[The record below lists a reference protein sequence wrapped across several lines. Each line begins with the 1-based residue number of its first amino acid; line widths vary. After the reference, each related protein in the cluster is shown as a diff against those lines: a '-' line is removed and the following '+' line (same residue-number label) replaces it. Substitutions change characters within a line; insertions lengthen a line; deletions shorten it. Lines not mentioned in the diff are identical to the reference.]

1 MRKIA
6 ISLTTAL
13 LISSSNLNAGIPVVD
28 GAANTLAQL
37 QLTNM
42 ITEYAQT
49 AIRYAEQLNTWK
61 QETIDRAKEYY
72 AKTGIKDS
80 IQTIEDVYDTYNELS
95 SDIMDV
101 VDTVNSLGNLDFSNE
116 AIGMA
121 KKVFGSEICNDINPL
136 ISYELKMQCYR
147 AYAGSFE
154 TLRILNRQTNET
166 AKDIEK
172 LNELAFKLKKSQD
185 IKESADIAN
194 AIEITKARIEKKKE
208 YTEQALAM
216 IKEQERVEQKKYEQA
231 MLREQFNE
239 KLKLDFKV
247 N

>member
-1 MRKIA
+1 
-6 ISLTTAL
+6 
-13 LISSSNLNAGIPVVD
+13 
-28 GAANTLAQL
+28 
-37 QLTNM
+37 
-42 ITEYAQT
+42 
-49 AIRYAEQLNTWK
+49 
-61 QETIDRAKEYY
+61 
-72 AKTGIKDS
+72 
-80 IQTIEDVYDTYNELS
+80 
-95 SDIMDV
+95 
-101 VDTVNSLGNLDFSNE
+101 
-116 AIGMA
+116 
-121 KKVFGSEICNDINPL
+121 
-136 ISYELKMQCYR
+136 
-147 AYAGSFE
+147 
-154 TLRILNRQTNET
+154 ET

-239 KLKLDFKV
+239 KLKLDFRI